1 MGLVKSG
8 VAMGFSGNVGNLSY
22 SQQADGTTTVRAKPK
37 PSSKPATVLQLAC
50 RQKTALCA
58 AFLKPINNFIGIGF
72 RLEGKLKGMNSY
84 NAAAAFLRKNSITG
98 DYPDLRIDYSKI
110 LVTKGEME
118 PPKNAEVSRSEF
130 GFLFKWDND
139 EENRGIY
146 YTDQIMLLAYFPAL
160 GKAAYVTAG
169 AQRIKGIEM
178 LTLGG
183 IKKGYTAEVFIAF
196 IEDNRKSISNSVHLG
211 QLNW

>member
-8 VAMGFSGNVGNLSY
+8 VAMGFSGNVGSLSY

-37 PSSKPATVLQLAC
+37 PSSKPATILQLAC
-50 RQKTALCA
+50 RQETALCA
-58 AFLKPINNFIGIGF
+58 LFLKSINNFIGIGF

-84 NAAAAFLRKNSITG
+84 NAAAGYLRKNSITG

-118 PPKNAEVSRSEF
+118 PPKNTEVSKSEF
-130 GFLFKWDND
+130 GFLFKWDSD
-139 EENRGIY
+139 AEDRGIY
-146 YTDQIMLLAYFPAL
+146 YTDQVMLLAYFPVL

-169 AQRIKGIEM
+169 AQRRKGIEM
-178 LTLGG
+178 LMLDG
-183 IKKGYTAEVFIAF
+183 IKNGYTAEVFIAF
-196 IEDNRKSISNSVHLG
+196 IEDNHKSISNSVYLG